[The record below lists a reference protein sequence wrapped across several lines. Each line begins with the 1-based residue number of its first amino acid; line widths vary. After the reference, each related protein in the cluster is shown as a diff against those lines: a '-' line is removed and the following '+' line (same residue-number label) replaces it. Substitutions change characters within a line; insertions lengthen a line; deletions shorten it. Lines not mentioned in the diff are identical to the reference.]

1 MNLLTRRSKTD
12 QPSVDGQLGNEPSGQ
27 FDGELSSVA
36 WTGPAAWVTKAITVL
51 MLVAQ
56 VTGPL
61 ALVLVLALA
70 GAPDTKSPVKQAGP
84 DSAVADE
91 RAAVGAYASDFV
103 TTWLTTTRGQ
113 EKRLEPF
120 LSSYAT
126 ASFPKTPWQVSNP
139 AVAGITPPSGGKAAE
154 AGEAPEGAWSVTISA
169 TVAENSQ
176 TAGVRR
182 YFRAPIIR
190 TEDGAMT
197 AAALPALVPGP
208 VEADAPL
215 LGYGDEV
222 SADDPVASAAA
233 EFLTAL
239 LVGGDV
245 TRYITPGSPILAVT
259 PPPYTKVEVDKVQAD
274 EDPADHNTTKPEDGD
289 QLQLL
294 VRAVA
299 TPTAE
304 SSAVSV
310 QYALTVTA
318 RAGRWEVS
326 SLDPAPAVTAPDPGS
341 PEPSAPST
349 GATTPT
355 DSPS

>member
-1 MNLLTRRSKTD
+1 MNLLTRRPKTD
-12 QPSVDGQLGNEPSGQ
+12 QPHVDGQPGTEPSGQ
-27 FDGELSSVA
+27 LDGELSSVA
-36 WTGPAAWVTKAITVL
+36 WTGPAAWVTKTITVL

-56 VTGPL
+56 VTGPV
-61 ALVLVLALA
+61 ALLLVLALA
-70 GAPDTKSPVKQAGP
+70 AAPDTKSPVKQAAP

-91 RAAVGAYASDFV
+91 RAAVGAYASDYV

-120 LSSYAT
+120 LSTYAT

-154 AGEAPEGAWSVTISA
+154 TPEGAWSVTISA

-182 YFRAPIIR
+182 YFQAPIIR

-208 VEADAPL
+208 TQAVAPDL
-215 LGYGDEV
+215 AYREQV
-222 SADDPVASAAA
+222 PADDPVATAAA

-245 TRYITPGSPILAVT
+245 TRYITPGAPILAVT

-274 EDPADHNTTKPEDGD
+274 EDPSDHNTTKPEDGD

-304 SSAVSV
+304 TSAVSV
-310 QYALTVTA
+310 QYVLTVTA

-341 PEPSAPST
+341 LEPSAPST
-349 GATTPT
+349 GATAPT